1 LLARLLSDRVT
12 VAEGPVADFGPPSP
26 DDDRWVARA
35 VDRRRR
41 EFAAGRGLARQAL
54 AALGVALDDCGLVPD
69 QDGVPGWPAGVVG
82 SITHAGGWCA
92 AAVARAAAVRSL
104 GIDGEDLARVDGQP
118 DWLRLVLRPAERDAL
133 AGLDPDEVGRRA
145 LILFS
150 AKESFYKCQFPLTR
164 TRLDFLDAEV
174 VVRPEEGAFDVECAV
189 PLPAG
194 LPRRW
199 SGRYEVADDLVLTA
213 VELAAER

>member
-1 LLARLLSDRVT
+1 MLARLLSDRVT
-12 VAEGPVADFGPPSP
+12 VAEGRVADFAPPSP
-26 DDDRWVARA
+26 GDARWVAGA
-35 VDRRRR
+35 VDKRRR
-41 EFAAGRGLARQAL
+41 EFAAGRALARQAL
-54 AALGVALDDCGLVPD
+54 MALGVPPEDCDLVPD

-104 GIDGEDLARVDGQP
+104 GIDGEDLARVDGEP
-118 DWLRLVLRPAERDAL
+118 DWLRLVLRPAEREAL

-145 LILFS
+145 LVVFS

-164 TRLDFLDAEV
+164 VRLDFQDVEV
-174 VVRPEEGAFDVECAV
+174 VVRAEEGGFDLECAV
-189 PLPAG
+189 PLPG

-199 SGRYEVADDLVLTA
+199 SGRYAVADGLVLTA